1 MLAIKTIL
9 KSLPQL
15 SFKDVIVLIL
25 YGILTGSAVGI
36 ALSMGVVGL
45 TNTLVLTA
53 FGILLG
59 TILGIILAIGR
70 SYGKKPLSIFI
81 LIYEKVLR
89 GIPLLVIFFL
99 IYFGLPQIGINL
111 NAITSAILGLGL
123 RSAAYQ
129 SQIFRGAINSIPK
142 GQIDAAYSIGMSKL
156 KSIRYII
163 LPQVLR
169 LSIPGWSNEF
179 TILLKDTSI
188 AFTIGV
194 IDLMRQA
201 RYIQVREPNLVLV
214 IYLFIA
220 FVYLAFVLSANKSL
234 RYLEKKYQ
242 MVGYKTEVHR

>member
-1 MLAIKTIL
+1 LSL
-9 KSLPQL
+9 KDTS
-15 SFKDVIVLIL
+15 VLII
-25 YGILTGSAVGI
+25 YGILMGFAIAI
-36 ALSMGVVGL
+36 ALSMGLTGL
-45 TNTLVLTA
+45 VNTLVLTA
-53 FGILLG
+53 LGILLG
-59 TILGIILAIGR
+59 TILGILLAVGR
-70 SYGKKPLSIFI
+70 SYGKKPLSLFI

-142 GQIDAAYSIGMSKL
+142 GQIDAAYSLGMSKL
-156 KSIRYII
+156 KSVQHII

-201 RYIQVREPNLVLV
+201 RYIQVREPDLVLV
-214 IYLFIA
+214 IYLLIA
-220 FVYLAFVLSANKSL
+220 FIYLVFVLSANKGL
-234 RYLEKKYQ
+234 YYLEKKYQ
-242 MVGYKTEVHR
+242 MVGYKTEAHR